1 MRLNK
6 PISLL
11 CIVMCIIHSACS
23 VPTMDLVH
31 KDQIE
36 STYENRG
43 TIKIG
48 QFEDNRPGEEREE
61 DQIALNTLSRRI
73 WSGSTNPDMMK
84 FFRSVIIE
92 EANKSQIFVVDE
104 SSGLELS
111 GYVTSMKVDRRVTVW
126 RFLGG
131 VVFGLGALVTMG
143 AVMGYKELVV
153 PGILV
158 LGGGLAIISLDS
170 PKLTATVEFHA
181 ILKQNGSIVFEK
193 DIMLVYEDDYSCWKE
208 WGWDDV
214 SNESRVVLDKGITKS
229 VRILF
234 EEIIAEA
241 KTLSLNKPI
250 LTENGRNTR

>member
-111 GYVTSMKVDRRVTVW
+111 GYVTSLKVDRRVTVW
-126 RFLGG
+126 RFLGA
-131 VVFGLGALVTMG
+131 VIFVLGLMAIYVS
-143 AVMGYKELVV
+143 KES
-153 PGILV
+153 ILV
-158 LGGGLAIISLDS
+158 AGGGLAIMSLDF
-170 PKLTATVEFHA
+170 PALTATVEFHA
-181 ILKQNGSIVFEK
+181 VLKRNGSVVFEK
-193 DIMLVYEDDYSCWKE
+193 DIKVVYEDDYSMWKE

-214 SNESRVVLDKGITKS
+214 SNEARIVLDKGITKS
-229 VRILF
+229 VKLLF
-234 EEIIAEA
+234 DEIIAE
-241 KTLSLNKPI
+241 TLS
-250 LTENGRNTR
+250 TDQ